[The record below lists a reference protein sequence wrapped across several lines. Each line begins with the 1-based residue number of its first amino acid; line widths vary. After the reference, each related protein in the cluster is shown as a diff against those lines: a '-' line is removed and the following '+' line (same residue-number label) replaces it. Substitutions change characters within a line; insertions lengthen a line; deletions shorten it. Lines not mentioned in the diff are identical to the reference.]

1 MRSRRLQLQLTLLL
15 SATASIAVLGQSA
28 VPANAADS
36 PAIIQP
42 EALTWAP
49 FTALPPGTQIAVLQ
63 GDPSKAGPFV
73 VRLKLP
79 AGYEIMTP
87 SHPTDE
93 VVTVVS
99 GKLRMAFG
107 DKADASGA
115 QGLAPG
121 SFMILPAGAYHRLW
135 SDAESVVEIHST
147 GPFGINMAH

>member
-1 MRSRRLQLQLTLLL
+1 MTAAQALSRAHQEGRNPMSFRQFQLTLLL
-15 SATASIAVLGQSA
+15 SATASVALLGR
-28 VPANAADS
+28 PAFPASAADS

-79 AGYEIMTP
+79 AGYEIMTH

-93 VVTVVS
+93 VITVVS
-99 GKLRMAFG
+99 GKLR
-107 DKADASGA
+107 
-115 QGLAPG
+115 
-121 SFMILPAGAYHRLW
+121 
-135 SDAESVVEIHST
+135 
-147 GPFGINMAH
+147 

>member
-1 MRSRRLQLQLTLLL
+1 MRFRQFQLTLLL
-15 SATASIAVLGQSA
+15 SATASVALLGL
-28 VPANAADS
+28 PAFPASAADS

-79 AGYEIMTP
+79 AGYEIMTH

-93 VVTVVS
+93 VITVMS

-115 QGLAPG
+115 QALAPG
-121 SFMILPAGAYHRLW
+121 SLMILPAGAYHHLW

>member
-1 MRSRRLQLQLTLLL
+1 MSPHKLRLTLALSSIVSIGLL
-15 SATASIAVLGQSA
+15 GPST

-63 GDPSKAGPFV
+63 GDPSKAGPFI

-79 AGYEIMTP
+79 AGYEIMTH

-93 VVTVVS
+93 VITVMS

-115 QGLAPG
+115 QALAPG
-121 SFMILPAGAYHRLW
+121 SLMILPAGAYHHLW